1 MECIVMKDDI
11 FRQKE
16 YHNEKDFEQA
26 VIHNYK
32 YIFGTDTVYIDIKK
46 RIGDRERSIPDGY
59 LLDFSFPTDPRLYII
74 ENELSVHDTY
84 KHISSQLLRFAD
96 SYRTGGRDIKKHI
109 LHYLAKS
116 PDKESF
122 VESKLPIL
130 NYRNID
136 ALLEYLI
143 FEKPVSIIV
152 VIDDNSSELRNV
164 LRNIAIKTLVIE
176 FKTFQNRAGEL
187 LHKFIPLNDEIKQYG
202 IFDME
207 GNDENG
213 DICDID
219 TIVVPAQEDG
229 FQQAFIGRN
238 AWWQIRISSSM
249 LEKIKYIAAYRTAP
263 ISAITHVAEV
273 QRIERYKDTNKY
285 ILIFKGPAKE
295 IHHIRLDEGSRGK
308 APQSARYTNYKKLMA
323 AQKLSDVF

>member
-16 YHNEKDFEQA
+16 YHYEKDFEQA
-26 VIHNYK
+26 VIDNYK
-32 YIFGTDTVYIDIKK
+32 YIFGDDTVYVDIKK
-46 RIGDRERSIPDGY
+46 RIGEKGNSIPDGY

-84 KHISSQLLRFAD
+84 KHISSQLLKFAD
-96 SYRTGGRDIKKHI
+96 SYKTGGRDIKKHI
-109 LHYLAKS
+109 LNYLSKS

-130 NYRNID
+130 NYRNLD

-143 FEKPVSIIV
+143 FEKSVSIIV

-164 LRNIAIKTLVIE
+164 LRNIAINTHVIE
-176 FKTFQNRAGEL
+176 FKTFQNKAGEL
-187 LHKFIPLNDEIKQYG
+187 LHKFIPFNDEIKEYEILNMG
-202 IFDME
+202 R
-207 GNDENG
+207 NDENC
-213 DICDID
+213 DISDID

-229 FQQAFIGRN
+229 FQQAFIGSN

-273 QRIERYKDTNKY
+273 QRIEKYKDTNKY
-285 ILIFKGPAKE
+285 ILIFKAPAKE
-295 IHHIRLDEGSRGK
+295 IHHIRLDVGSRGK
-308 APQSARYTNYKKLMA
+308 APQSARYTNYKKLMS